1 MLAVKKRVMAKR
13 ERERLERIFSPHR
26 RLLDHAA
33 VPFLAPSNTKPEYAQ
48 KPQDVILDTKKWSFN
63 QVQCDEDTS
72 GAISWHYISKASTA
86 NEENEDISQQDSVE
100 YLLFNE
106 PGPCIIPE
114 PLLETEDKTSEIPKI
129 DIEEPSSRKKTVIKK
144 KTPNRLVKYFRNKL
158 DRLYAFLYM
167 CCEMM
172 QFHDNLKE
180 SQKVYK

>member
-1 MLAVKKRVMAKR
+1 MAKR

-72 GAISWHYISKASTA
+72 GEISWHYISKATKR
-86 NEENEDISQQDSVE
+86 NEENEDISNQDSVE

-106 PGPCIIPE
+106 PGPCIGPE
-114 PLLETEDKTSEIPKI
+114 PELEIEDEASEIPKTY
-129 DIEEPSSRKKTVIKK
+129 IEEPSSRKTPVIKK
-144 KTPNRLVKYFRNKL
+144 KTPNRLVKYVRKRL

-167 CCEMM
+167 CSEMM
-172 QFHDNLKE
+172 QFHENLKE
-180 SQKVYK
+180 SQKFH

>member
-33 VPFLAPSNTKPEYAQ
+33 VPFLAPSNTKPEYTQ
-48 KPQDVILDTKKWSFN
+48 KPHKLTSDNRKWNFK

-72 GAISWHYISKASTA
+72 GEISWHYISKASKG
-86 NEENEDISQQDSVE
+86 NGENEDISQQYSVE

-114 PLLETEDKTSEIPKI
+114 PELEIEDEASEIPKHHT
-129 DIEEPSSRKKTVIKK
+129 EEPSSRKKPIIKK